1 VAHAGLASLLLLT
14 FACWSCAAQMFA
26 YFAHPV
32 CFATMRLAFTKMHG
46 LGNDF
51 IVFDAP
57 AGSSLPS
64 AAALRRL
71 ADRHTG
77 IGFDQALVIE
87 SPRAAGTDAFYR
99 IFNSD
104 GSEVEQCANGARCI
118 ASLVARRL
126 GRSTVQLDSP
136 GGRVAG
142 ELLAD
147 GSVSLD
153 MGEPNFDPASLPFE
167 ASREADIYPLRVGEQ
182 ELQIGAVSMGNPHA
196 VIQVPAVRAAP
207 VDTLGPAV
215 ENHSRFPRRTNVGFM
230 EVVSAEHIRLR
241 VHERGAGETQ
251 ACGTGACGAVAVG
264 RKRGLLQERV
274 QVDAPGGSMTVRWAG
289 PGEHLWLTGPAVS
302 VYEGTVEIE
311 SG

>member
-1 VAHAGLASLLLLT
+1 MLLA
-14 FACWSCAAQMFA
+14 
-26 YFAHPV
+26 
-32 CFATMRLAFTKMHG
+32 MRLAFTKMHG

-51 IVFDAP
+51 IVFDVPADAP
-57 AGSSLPS
+57 LPS
-64 AAALRRL
+64 AAALRHL
-71 ADRHTG
+71 ADRHSG
-77 IGFDQALVIE
+77 IGFDQALALTPPLA
-87 SPRAAGTDAFYR
+87 SGTDVFYR

-118 ASLVARRL
+118 ASLVARKL
-126 GRSTVQLDSP
+126 GRSSVQLDSP

-142 ELLAD
+142 ELHAD
-147 GSVSLD
+147 GTVSLD
-153 MGEPNFDPASLPFE
+153 MGVPNFDPASLPFE

-196 VIQVPAVRAAP
+196 VIQVANVRAAP

-230 EVVSAEHIRLR
+230 EVVGPEHIRLR
-241 VHERGAGETQ
+241 VYERGAGETQ

-264 RKRGLLQERV
+264 RRLGLLQEKVR
-274 QVDAPGGSMTVRWAG
+274 VDAPGGSMTVSWAG

-302 VYEGTVEIE
+302 VFEGTVELHE
-311 SG
+311 PRGE

>member
-1 VAHAGLASLLLLT
+1 MLA
-14 FACWSCAAQMFA
+14 A
-26 YFAHPV
+26 
-32 CFATMRLAFTKMHG
+32 MRLAFTKMQG

-51 IVFDAP
+51 IVFEAP
-57 AGSSLPS
+57 AEGPLPT
-64 AAALRRL
+64 AAALRSL
-71 ADRHTG
+71 ADRRTG
-77 IGFDQALVIE
+77 IGFDQALVLTP
-87 SPRAAGTDAFYR
+87 PRAGGTDVFYR

-118 ASLVARRL
+118 ASLVARKL
-126 GRSTVQLDSP
+126 GRSKVQLDSA

-142 ELLAD
+142 ELHQD
-147 GSVSLD
+147 GNVSLD

-196 VIQVPAVRAAP
+196 VIQVANVRAAP

-230 EVVSAEHIRLR
+230 EVVSPEHIRLR
-241 VHERGAGETQ
+241 VYERGAGETQ

-264 RKRGLLQERV
+264 RRLGLLQETV

-302 VYEGTVEIE
+302 VFEGTVDVR
-311 SG
+311 GDR

>member
-1 VAHAGLASLLLLT
+1 
-14 FACWSCAAQMFA
+14 
-26 YFAHPV
+26 
-32 CFATMRLAFTKMHG
+32 MRLAFTKMHG

-51 IVFDAP
+51 IVFEAP
-57 AGSSLPS
+57 ADSALPT
-64 AAALRRL
+64 AAALRSL

-77 IGFDQALVIE
+77 VGFDQALVLAP
-87 SPRAAGTDAFYR
+87 PRAKGTDVFYR

-118 ASLVARRL
+118 ASLVARKL
-126 GRSTVQLDSP
+126 GRSKVQLDSA

-142 ELLAD
+142 ELHAD

-153 MGEPNFDPASLPFE
+153 MGVPNFDPAALPFE
-167 ASREADIYPLRVGEQ
+167 ASREADIYPLRVGDK

-196 VIQVPAVRAAP
+196 VIQVQDVRAAP

-230 EVVSAEHIRLR
+230 QVVDPEHIRLR
-241 VHERGAGETQ
+241 VYERGAGETQ

-264 RKRGLLQERV
+264 RRLGLLQERV

-289 PGEHLWLTGPAVS
+289 PGESLWLTGPAVS
-302 VYEGTVEIE
+302 VFEGTIDVRNE

>member
-1 VAHAGLASLLLLT
+1 MLA
-14 FACWSCAAQMFA
+14 A
-26 YFAHPV
+26 
-32 CFATMRLAFTKMHG
+32 MRLAFTKMQG

-51 IVFDAP
+51 IVFEAP
-57 AGSSLPS
+57 TEGPLPT
-64 AAALRRL
+64 AAALRSL
-71 ADRHTG
+71 ADRRTG
-77 IGFDQALVIE
+77 IGFDQALVLTP
-87 SPRAAGTDAFYR
+87 PRAGGTDVFYR

-118 ASLVARRL
+118 ASLVARKL
-126 GRSTVQLDSP
+126 GRSEVQLDSA
-136 GGRVAG
+136 GGRVTG
-142 ELLAD
+142 ELHRD
-147 GSVSLD
+147 GNVSLD

-196 VIQVPAVRAAP
+196 VIQVANVRAAP

-230 EVVSAEHIRLR
+230 EVVSPEHIRLR
-241 VHERGAGETQ
+241 VYERGAGETQ

-264 RKRGLLQERV
+264 RRLGLLQETV

-302 VYEGTVEIE
+302 VFEGTVDVRDDR
-311 SG
+311 